1 MLNAKL
7 IFSVRYSSVCIYVNF
22 AACIFFNDM
31 DFLLDKPETEK
42 DFQQLLQLIK
52 SRKNGD
58 VSRSMKKHGIQYKL
72 NWGVSVVEL
81 REIARSF
88 DPNHLL
94 ALKLW
99 NKQWRETMILA
110 TLLDE
115 PDEVTEEQMDFWT
128 KSFETVEMAEQA
140 SANLWWKTP
149 FAFVKALEWCRGKK
163 HLVRFTGIH
172 LAGRLA
178 LSDKN
183 AIDEM
188 FEPFF
193 EEFRTL
199 AKDTKLHTVLR
210 RTVIAL
216 GNRSELLYQQTIEL
230 SKNLQLSDSETAIRF
245 GESLFDELSGPV
257 FREHFD

>member
-1 MLNAKL
+1 LEQ
-7 IFSVRYSSVCIYVNF
+7 I
-22 AACIFFNDM
+22 
-31 DFLLDKPETEK
+31 DFLLDNGETEN
-42 DFQQLLQLIK
+42 DFQQILTLIK

-58 VSRSMKKHGIQYKL
+58 VSRSMKNHGIHYKL

-88 DPNHLL
+88 SPSHLL

-115 PDEVTEEQMDFWT
+115 PGKVTEEQMDFWT
-128 KSFETVEMAEQA
+128 KSFENSELAEQA
-140 SANLWWKTP
+140 SSNLWWKTR

-178 LSDKN
+178 LTDKN

-193 EEFRTL
+193 EEFLTL
-199 AKDTKLHTVLR
+199 SKDAKLHTVLH
-210 RTVIAL
+210 RTIIAL
-216 GNRSELLYQQTIEL
+216 GNRSQSLYQQTLEL
-230 SKNLQLSDSETAIRF
+230 SKNMQLSDSETAIRF
-245 GESLFDELSGPV
+245 GEALFEELSGPV
-257 FREHFD
+257 FSERFN